1 MQKPQTQAKKTSQ
14 LFKQFL
20 LELLSVRAGFYIKQD
35 PHHPESL
42 RKWIV
47 PKPKLA
53 RISVTVPEST
63 LSALDQK
70 IVDQSYESRS
80 QAIVDMIHKHL
91 IAVEEQQNAVMVG
104 TLTLLYDASSMPLR
118 VQLMDLQQQYLEQV
132 ISSLH
137 IQLDEQKIM
146 EVMLMQG
153 KSAELKL
160 MSQQFIALKGVIN
173 GHLELMDAVMPPIP
187 QNVE

>member
-1 MQKPQTQAKKTSQ
+1 MA
-14 LFKQFL
+14 
-20 LELLSVRAGFYIKQD
+20 
-35 PHHPESL
+35 
-42 RKWIV
+42 
-47 PKPKLA
+47 KPKLA

-70 IVDQSYESRS
+70 IVDQCYESRS

-91 IAVEEQQNAVMVG
+91 IAEEERQNSVMVG
-104 TLTLLYDASSMPLR
+104 TLTLLYDASSMSLR